1 MHNTSKYMFDLNYE
15 TKGTFIYYQLFA
27 KRPIKNKNTFFFKK
41 TQSSK
46 TTRKGFQFFTYFLT
60 NKDNEIRKF

>member
-27 KRPIKNKNTFFFKK
+27 KRPIKNKNTFFFKRHRVPRL
-41 TQSSK
+41 QE
-46 TTRKGFQFFTYFLT
+46 RDFNFLPT
-60 NKDNEIRKF
+60 F